1 MEEKI
6 ESKGC
11 VIVIDE
17 ALPAGVA
24 ANAAAIIGITLGRR
38 FPEAVGADVTDGG
51 GIMHSGIIQIPVP
64 VLKASAE
71 TLRSLREKALASEGA
86 LCAAD
91 FSDIAQHCRTYAEYT
106 EKAAKAAPR
115 DFSYLALGL
124 FGPRKEI
131 KKLTGSLPLLR

>member
-91 FSDIAQHCRTYAEYT
+91 FSDIAQHSAPTLNTRKRPPKPCRATFHTSRSASS
-106 EKAAKAAPR
+106 ARAKR
-115 DFSYLALGL
+115 
-124 FGPRKEI
+124 
-131 KKLTGSLPLLR
+131 

>member
-64 VLKASAE
+64 VLK
-71 TLRSLREKALASEGA
+71 GA
-86 LCAAD
+86 LGGWLR
-91 FSDIAQHCRTYAEYT
+91 AQGLLMLITFGELT
-106 EKAAKAAPR
+106 VGFLILQV
-115 DFSYLALGL
+115 DLAL
-124 FGPRKEI
+124 
-131 KKLTGSLPLLR
+131 LL